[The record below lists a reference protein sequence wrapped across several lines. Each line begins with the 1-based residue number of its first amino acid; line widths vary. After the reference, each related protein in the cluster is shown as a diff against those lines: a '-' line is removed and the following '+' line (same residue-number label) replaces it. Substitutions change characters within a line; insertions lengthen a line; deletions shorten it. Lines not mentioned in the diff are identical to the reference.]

1 MYTFTKIDEE
11 PTWSSIYNYPFG
23 RFMQIFFHSGARESE
38 LMEIKTFNVDLQN
51 QQFLVVVNK
60 GRSSAEYKKPIKNI
74 VLPLWAEIINKAK
87 EGQYLF
93 SKGLKPGDI
102 PINANQISRRWRN
115 HIKGKLHI
123 TADFYS
129 LKHSNLDEISAELSI
144 QDAAKM
150 ASHTSIRT
158 TEAHYAT
165 NEAQSQMDRLKNMN
179 NSFS

>member
-102 PINANQISRRWRN
+102 PINANQGRRWRT